1 MRPSRIGNQSMPVR
15 VFRLMWVL
23 PAVALLALAGGCG
36 KNKSVIPTG
45 MLEADKFLFERGNEL
60 IAKKK
65 WFQSRENYR
74 QLVDNYP
81 QSTYRPDA
89 KLGLGDTYLGEDSAE
104 SLVLAQNEYR
114 EFLTFY
120 PTHPRADY
128 AQFKLGMCHFGQ
140 MLAADRDQ
148 TETKEAVAEL
158 MAFVQRYP
166 NSMLIAEG
174 RQKLRAA
181 RDRLSEADYKVGYFY
196 FRSRWYPG
204 AIDRLKGVLKDDPE
218 YTGRDGVYYYLA
230 ESLMKMGRPAEA
242 LPYYDRLVKEFEK
255 SEYLAKAKTG
265 MADAQARMQM
275 MQAATPPKKDEPVKK
290 DEPKKQAEPKK

>member
-1 MRPSRIGNQSMPVR
+1 
-15 VFRLMWVL
+15 
-23 PAVALLALAGGCG
+23 
-36 KNKSVIPTG
+36 
-45 MLEADKFLFERGNEL
+45 MLEADKFLYERGNEL

-65 WFQSRENYR
+65 WFQARENFR

-104 SLVLAQNEYR
+104 SLVLAQNEFR

-128 AQFKLGMCHFGQ
+128 AQFKLGMCHFEQ

-158 MAFVQRYP
+158 TAFVQRYP
-166 NSMLIAEG
+166 NSSLIAEG

-218 YTGRDGVYYYLA
+218 YTGRDAVYYYLA

-255 SEYLAKAKTG
+255 SEYLAKAQKG

-290 DEPKKQAEPKK
+290 DEPSSSRAEEVAAPR